1 MEVFSHAIDIRP
13 HTLIYNISNVNS
25 PKKLTVQVF
34 LMKKILISRIRNKLP
49 RLYYTL
55 AITQRDNGNDVYM
68 NMRETNKTISMIELV
83 THYNEQLIAAIGS
96 LLSQLTQQPIIF
108 GEEELRSLIANNA
121 SHLFIMREQ
130 EEVVGMLTLGTYLSP
145 TGRKAWVEDVV
156 VDIAYRSRGYGRE
169 LIHHAIRYCEE
180 NLSPCTLM
188 LTSNPQREAANAL
201 YRTSGFEQKIT
212 NVYKLNCPDN
222 E

>member
-1 MEVFSHAIDIRP
+1 
-13 HTLIYNISNVNS
+13 
-25 PKKLTVQVF
+25 
-34 LMKKILISRIRNKLP
+34 
-49 RLYYTL
+49 
-55 AITQRDNGNDVYM
+55 
-68 NMRETNKTISMIELV
+68 MIELV
-83 THYNEQLIAAIGS
+83 THYDEQLIAPIRS

-108 GEEELRSLIANNA
+108 GEEELRALIANNA

-130 EEVVGMLTLGTYLSP
+130 EEVVGMLTLGIYLSP

-156 VDIAYRSRGYGRE
+156 VDITYRSRGYGRA
-169 LIHHAIRYCEE
+169 LINHAIRYCEE
-180 NLSPCTLM
+180 TLSPCTLM

-201 YRTSGFEQKIT
+201 YSTSGFEQKIT

>member
-1 MEVFSHAIDIRP
+1 
-13 HTLIYNISNVNS
+13 
-25 PKKLTVQVF
+25 
-34 LMKKILISRIRNKLP
+34 
-49 RLYYTL
+49 
-55 AITQRDNGNDVYM
+55 
-68 NMRETNKTISMIELV
+68 MIELV
-83 THYNEQLIAAIGS
+83 THYDEQLITPIRS
-96 LLSQLTQQPIIF
+96 LLSQLIQQPIIF
-108 GEEELRSLIANNA
+108 GEEELRALIANNA

-130 EEVVGMLTLGTYLSP
+130 DEVVGMLTVGTYLSP

-156 VDIAYRSRGYGRE
+156 VDIACRSRGYGRA
-169 LIHHAIRYCEE
+169 LISHAIRYCEE

-201 YRTSGFEQKIT
+201 YRTSGFKQKIT

>member
-1 MEVFSHAIDIRP
+1 
-13 HTLIYNISNVNS
+13 
-25 PKKLTVQVF
+25 
-34 LMKKILISRIRNKLP
+34 
-49 RLYYTL
+49 
-55 AITQRDNGNDVYM
+55 
-68 NMRETNKTISMIELV
+68 MIEPV
-83 THYNEQLIAAIGS
+83 THYDEQLIASIRS
-96 LLSQLTQQPIIF
+96 LLGQLTQQTIIF
-108 GEEELRSLIANNA
+108 GEEELRGLLANDA

-130 EEVVGMLTLGTYLSP
+130 EEVVGMLTLATYLSP

-156 VDIAYRSRGYGRE
+156 VDSAYRSRGYGRA
-169 LIHHAIRYCEE
+169 LISHAIRYCEE
-180 NLSPCTLM
+180 TLSPCTLM

>member
-1 MEVFSHAIDIRP
+1 
-13 HTLIYNISNVNS
+13 
-25 PKKLTVQVF
+25 
-34 LMKKILISRIRNKLP
+34 
-49 RLYYTL
+49 
-55 AITQRDNGNDVYM
+55 
-68 NMRETNKTISMIELV
+68 MIELV
-83 THYNEQLIAAIGS
+83 THYDEQLIAAIGS

-169 LIHHAIRYCEE
+169 LICHAIRYCEE

-201 YRTSGFEQKIT
+201 YRTIGFEQKIT